1 MMLKIFTRLST
12 NKLRKFQLIDY
23 QLYMKSAFLCRVVE
37 AEVMSNLKSLIRVFI
52 AQMQNSV
59 LIVTDRVP

>member
-1 MMLKIFTRLST
+1 MLKIFTRLST

>member
-1 MMLKIFTRLST
+1 MMLKIFTRLLT

-59 LIVTDRVP
+59 LTVTDRVP

>member
-1 MMLKIFTRLST
+1 MLKIFTRLLT

-59 LIVTDRVP
+59 LTVTDRVP